1 MSLAIFQLIPFITG
15 ISSAQ
20 DEYQACMEKILGD
33 MEFVVVFLDVILVL
47 SVSEEEYLEHLR
59 IVFERLTKY
68 GQRSAV
74 RSATFCER
82 RSTTRVPISVEDVTA
97 TGEEDPDDP
106 ENRRTTQPQGA
117 PTLPGNG

>member
-1 MSLAIFQLIPFITG
+1 MSRG

-68 GQRSAV
+68 GQRSAAKKIQTIQRIAV
-74 RSATFCER
+74 PRNRKELRRFLGMVNYYRHALQAAASVHER
-82 RSTTRVPISVEDVTA
+82 
-97 TGEEDPDDP
+97 
-106 ENRRTTQPQGA
+106 
-117 PTLPGNG
+117 